1 MSPQSFGVLA
11 KPCRASGKLL
21 AWLQDVSVRCP
32 HKTPGPLCF
41 CQDTDK
47 RYSSYYGPYSTI
59 TILRFRAQRATLHA
73 CQNQRSFDLPLQLLL
88 TLHSVRPCTPGSGGC
103 SYANLDLIVFVA
115 TGLDIT
121 SKDLSGTCI
130 WNNPLQMGNPLTASV
145 QHLYIVVLDV
155 VTALFLAAS
164 CVRFSRTGAVVLNPK
179 PQTLNP
185 KPTRPLP
192 LKTQPLTQDRFKA
205 RSLSENFKGSFLK
218 GTPKGILKEV
228 PKGTRDLNP
237 QPYAP
242 GAEVPKI

>member
-1 MSPQSFGVLA
+1 MQSLWEVACLAAGRFCQMSPQDPRPSVFL
-11 KPCRASGKLL
+11 PRYRQTLFELL
-21 AWLQDVSVRCP
+21 R
-32 HKTPGPLCF
+32 PLLY
-41 CQDTDK
+41 DYD
-47 RYSSYYGPYSTI
+47 
-59 TILRFRAQRATLHA
+59 LRFRAQRATLHA

-179 PQTLNP
+179 P
-185 KPTRPLP
+185 
-192 LKTQPLTQDRFKA
+192 
-205 RSLSENFKGSFLK
+205 
-218 GTPKGILKEV
+218 
-228 PKGTRDLNP
+228 
-237 QPYAP
+237 
-242 GAEVPKI
+242 

>member
-1 MSPQSFGVLA
+1 MVLSLRLNTTPRPTLSLSLGGLGFRVLEFRGLGFRDESAELWGIGEAVQSLWEVACLAAGRFCQMSPQDPRPSVFL
-11 KPCRASGKLL
+11 PRYRQTLFELL
-21 AWLQDVSVRCP
+21 R
-32 HKTPGPLCF
+32 PLLY
-41 CQDTDK
+41 DYD
-47 RYSSYYGPYSTI
+47 
-59 TILRFRAQRATLHA
+59 LRFRAQRATLHA

-179 PQTLNP
+179 P
-185 KPTRPLP
+185 
-192 LKTQPLTQDRFKA
+192 
-205 RSLSENFKGSFLK
+205 
-218 GTPKGILKEV
+218 
-228 PKGTRDLNP
+228 
-237 QPYAP
+237 
-242 GAEVPKI
+242 